1 MKKEDMIYSCV
12 DCAVTNCNHE
22 KTMYPEFC
30 PTARLLKQMES
41 AGETARDGS
50 GSDEGAEF
58 ETDIDEVLALYIED
72 DENSRVMKAAAEVE
86 YENYCRMTRIEEIAE
101 FAGKIGARR
110 LGVATC
116 VGLISESRAAAKFF
130 RHKGFEVYGIACKVG
145 AQAKTKVGIDP
156 CCQAVG
162 RNICNP
168 IMQAKLLNEKKTDL
182 NIVVGLCVG
191 HDSIFYKYSDALC
204 TTLITKDR
212 VLGHNPAAAIYQMN
226 AYYSKLMK

>member
-72 DENSRVMKAAAEVE
+72 EENSRVMKAAAEVE
-86 YENYCRMTRIEEIAE
+86 YENY
-101 FAGKIGARR
+101 
-110 LGVATC
+110 
-116 VGLISESRAAAKFF
+116 
-130 RHKGFEVYGIACKVG
+130 
-145 AQAKTKVGIDP
+145 
-156 CCQAVG
+156 
-162 RNICNP
+162 
-168 IMQAKLLNEKKTDL
+168 
-182 NIVVGLCVG
+182 
-191 HDSIFYKYSDALC
+191 
-204 TTLITKDR
+204 
-212 VLGHNPAAAIYQMN
+212 
-226 AYYSKLMK
+226 